1 MGRRLKLTTEEL
13 SKAVN
18 SVKKEFPGVFKLE
31 DLRKAFK
38 EANVPLYS
46 EYAAMLTKQGLII
59 PAGLTFMDGYTWKS
73 PEPIHMKRVAE
84 LLEMTKKKVAA
95 QSKKYSD
102 KKKAIREGTWIEEPK
117 NPVEIEEEF
126 ISEKHKELIPV
137 DKAINRAIKL
147 LLEHGYKIT
156 RPVVTY
162 EEVTIK
168 NL

>member
-38 EANVPLYS
+38 EANIPLYG
-46 EYAAMLTKQGLII
+46 EYATMLTKQGIII
-59 PAGLTFMDGYTWKS
+59 PAGLTFMDGYIWKNT
-73 PEPIHMKRVAE
+73 EPIHMNRIAE
-84 LLEMTKKKVAA
+84 LFEMTRKKVST
-95 QSKKYSD
+95 QCKKCKD
-102 KKKAIREGTWIEEPK
+102 RKKAKEAGIEESK
-117 NPVEIEEEF
+117 NSVKTEES
-126 ISEKHKELIPV
+126 ISEEHKELIPI
-137 DKAINRAIKL
+137 DKAINKAIKL

-156 RPVVTY
+156 RPVITY